1 MKIEQAQ
8 IAHIKLVRDSI
19 LQVLKRLVNSE
30 MWESSFLSYFSQ
42 SIFITECEQI
52 QFLNSHEN

>member
-8 IAHIKLVRDSI
+8 IAHIKLVRDFI

-30 MWESSFLSYFSQ
+30 M
-42 SIFITECEQI
+42 
-52 QFLNSHEN
+52 